1 MLRGVEKRQQFEA
14 SGGRITDRRAWRGLT
29 FAALALAAGC
39 ATSPEPVK
47 VIHSRPAATALDRI
61 YVLVFRGSLAWERAE
76 EVRQALADALQPRA
90 KALATM
96 VASGMELDKG
106 PARADID
113 AFRADGLLVVRP
125 AGSEAGGGS
134 ATYDVAILD
143 PAGQRTTWHAKLVSE
158 AGPGAMAQ
166 DLVRQ
171 LAWDGL
177 LAAQPGDE
185 RPRPAEP
192 AP

>member
-1 MLRGVEKRQQFEA
+1 MLPSVEKRQH
-14 SGGRITDRRAWRGLT
+14 RLTDRRLGRALT
-29 FAALALAAGC
+29 FASLGLAAAALAAGC
-39 ATSPEPVK
+39 ASSPEPVK
-47 VIHSRPAATALDRI
+47 VIHSRPAATTLERI
-61 YVLVFRGSLAWERAE
+61 YVVVFRGSLAWDRAE
-76 EVRQALADALQPRA
+76 QIRQALSDTLQPRA

-96 VASGMELDKG
+96 VAEGMELDKG

-113 AFRADGLLVVRP
+113 GFRPDGLLVVRP
-125 AGSEAGGGS
+125 AGAAAG
-134 ATYDVAILD
+134 ALTYDVAVLD
-143 PAGQRTTWHAKLVSE
+143 SAGQRTAWHAKLVSE

-177 LAAQPGDE
+177 LVPKPGDE

-192 AP
+192 PQ